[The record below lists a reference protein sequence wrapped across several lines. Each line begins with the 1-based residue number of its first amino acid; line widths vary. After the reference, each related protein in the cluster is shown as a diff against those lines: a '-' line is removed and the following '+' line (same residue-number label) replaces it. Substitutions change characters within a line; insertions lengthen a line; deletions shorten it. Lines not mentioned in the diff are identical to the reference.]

1 MKLIVG
7 LGNPEDEA
15 NYSNT
20 RHNMGF
26 NTVNKIADKYEIDIS
41 KEKFNG
47 IYGTG
52 KIFNEKVIILKP
64 QTYMNLSGFCVSEF
78 VNYFKVELKDLIV
91 IYDDVDIDVGKIR
104 IRKSGSPST
113 HNGMKSLTE
122 QLGSIMFPRVRVGI
136 GKPAHDMMSHVIGAV
151 PQEVLDELDK
161 STSIAA
167 EAVETI
173 IKDGIDVAMNKYN

>member
-1 MKLIVG
+1 M
-7 LGNPEDEA
+7 
-15 NYSNT
+15 
-20 RHNMGF
+20 
-26 NTVNKIADKYEIDIS
+26 
-41 KEKFNG
+41 
-47 IYGTG
+47 
-52 KIFNEKVIILKP
+52 
-64 QTYMNLSGFCVSEF
+64 SEF

-161 STSIAA
+161 STSMAA